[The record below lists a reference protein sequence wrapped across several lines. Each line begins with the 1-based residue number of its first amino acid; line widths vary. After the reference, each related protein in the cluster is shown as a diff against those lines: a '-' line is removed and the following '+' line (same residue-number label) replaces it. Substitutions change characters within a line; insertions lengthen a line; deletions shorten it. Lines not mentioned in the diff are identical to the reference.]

1 MAYVQGL
8 AWSPDDS
15 RAYMLTTL
23 KESYD
28 TQEMITVFEK
38 PLVDE
43 TNYSYSYASDATSDI
58 IRTSY
63 SLVSLGRGTGG
74 DEQLLVSRFNDFSLV
89 HINKSSAKRDVY
101 NVDYLPDNIAIDVT
115 VSTSDQ
121 SAYFLWFNTDLRAL
135 AVTKFSTALP
145 VDMRKYGPEMV
156 VYWADNESIVD
167 DFRGRLD
174 VLKDTNTGN

>member
-115 VSTSDQ
+115 VSTSD
-121 SAYFLWFNTDLRAL
+121 
-135 AVTKFSTALP
+135 
-145 VDMRKYGPEMV
+145 
-156 VYWADNESIVD
+156 
-167 DFRGRLD
+167 
-174 VLKDTNTGN
+174 